1 MTAVCCR
8 LDAQAPPRANFLLP
22 SITRYGI
29 DPETL
34 PKKAPD
40 MSGLADSEARTW
52 KDIWSAGHG
61 IATIHDVPSVA
72 ELVDRL
78 ARVSGRVR
86 RAGQP
91 STGGVLMRHVFVIE
105 DEEHEVWLSRHGEGY
120 ALHFGE
126 HAFPSRSRRRRA
138 DSCSASAQRSPVLV
152 AADGDLVHVHIDGT
166 TFTLRYLDPVQR
178 YGSHAAG
185 GADDIAEAPM
195 PGVVIAVHVAE
206 GQALRPGD
214 TLIVI
219 ESMKLETA
227 VKAWREGAVAAV
239 HVAVGQAF
247 QRGAPLL
254 TLAPQTGA

>member
-1 MTAVCCR
+1 M
-8 LDAQAPPRANFLLP
+8 
-22 SITRYGI
+22 
-29 DPETL
+29 
-34 PKKAPD
+34 
-40 MSGLADSEARTW
+40 
-52 KDIWSAGHG
+52 
-61 IATIHDVPSVA
+61 
-72 ELVDRL
+72 
-78 ARVSGRVR
+78 R
-86 RAGQP
+86 RAGQL
-91 STGGVLMRHVFVIE
+91 STGGVLMRHVFVVE
-105 DEEHEVWLSRHGEGY
+105 DEEHEAWLSRHGEAY

-126 HAFPSRSRRRRA
+126 RT
-138 DSCSASAQRSPVLV
+138 ASIALTPTEGAEQLLSVGPATSSILV

-206 GQALRPGD
+206 GQSVSPGD

-254 TLAPQTGA
+254 TLAPLTGA